1 MIGTLKAKLQ
11 KREVRE
17 VSDTARQ
24 YMEYYERA
32 VRHMSGEGV
41 FDSIKQ
47 NDEYWRG
54 RQNEAESDTDP
65 ASSVNIVHPTIEG
78 QVSLLVEQNLSV
90 TALPVTPSDKPAA
103 EKATAILEFIKSRNK
118 MPRVI
123 ERHERR
129 REKYGWGVL
138 RVIFAPKALGG
149 MGLPVIECVANH
161 NVLIDPCITDPLK
174 LQEAEFVIERVVKS
188 IYWARET
195 YGEKADEIQ
204 ENYYPYGDLDVF
216 GEDQRDGDNPKY
228 VHLLVWTKKDGKLRL
243 VEMSSDGVILSDS
256 GDQESFY
263 AAARYPYFITPLYET
278 EGSLY
283 GMGDAELLAPL
294 QDLINDLDDQI
305 RLNARLTGNPQ
316 RLIETSSG
324 IDLDSL
330 TNEPGLNIPVT
341 NINAVRDLQPK
352 DLPDYIVERRNL
364 ALQYEVQKI
373 SRFSDQMTGTKQSG
387 VDTATESLA
396 LQQSGSQ
403 GIAFKK
409 FILQDTLS
417 DVFTYAYELCMEFW
431 TKEITMRTSDEE
443 SEFYS
448 VNPAELREV
457 PVLRGND
464 ETGTFEETGEKKPA
478 ELDITVSVGA
488 GLPSNKAFQYN
499 MMREL
504 TQLGIISPQEF
515 REWLVKSFGLM
526 VDTAMQPV
534 QGAGQNVPN
543 SVPMGSMQG
552 VPNADIEGLNANGNV
567 EQPTPQSMGGGVI

>member
-1 MIGTLKAKLQ
+1 M
-11 KREVRE
+11 
-17 VSDTARQ
+17 
-24 YMEYYERA
+24 
-32 VRHMSGEGV
+32 
-41 FDSIKQ
+41 
-47 NDEYWRG
+47 
-54 RQNEAESDTDP
+54 
-65 ASSVNIVHPTIEG
+65 
-78 QVSLLVEQNLSV
+78 
-90 TALPVTPSDKPAA
+90 
-103 EKATAILEFIKSRNK
+103 
-118 MPRVI
+118 
-123 ERHERR
+123 
-129 REKYGWGVL
+129 
-138 RVIFAPKALGG
+138 
-149 MGLPVIECVANH
+149 
-161 NVLIDPCITDPLK
+161 
-174 LQEAEFVIERVVKS
+174 VKS
-188 IYWARET
+188 IYWAKET
-195 YGEKADEIQ
+195 YGEKAEEIQ

-216 GEDQRDGDNPKY
+216 GEDRRDGDNPKY
-228 VHLLVWTKKDGKLRL
+228 VHLLVWTRKDGKLRL

-256 GDQESFY
+256 GDEESFY

-294 QDLINDLDDQI
+294 QDLINDLVDQI

-464 ETGTFEETGEKKPA
+464 ETGTFEETGEKKPV

-526 VDTAMQPV
+526 VDTAIQPV
-534 QGAGQNVPN
+534 QGTVQNAPN
-543 SVPMGSMQG
+543 SAPMGSMQG

-567 EQPTPQSMGGGVI
+567 QPPSPQSMGGGVI